1 MRQRQI
7 IRFEAEGELAH
18 LSASTD
24 GTPSKWTC
32 LVRSHACHD
41 AHSTSSA
48 QPQSCA
54 NINDN
59 GNRINLMNF
68 RFVRVCLEAMFP
80 ATLLVVCM
88 SCGQAVFRAGTLLM
102 NCKATNEPGSVRPV
116 VVCQLLATNR
126 TLGHRLSAACAPA
139 ASKCCATVEPV
150 VRS

>member
-32 LVRSHACHD
+32 LVRSHACHGAHRCKHGA
-41 AHSTSSA
+41 AHS
-48 QPQSCA
+48 
-54 NINDN
+54 INDN